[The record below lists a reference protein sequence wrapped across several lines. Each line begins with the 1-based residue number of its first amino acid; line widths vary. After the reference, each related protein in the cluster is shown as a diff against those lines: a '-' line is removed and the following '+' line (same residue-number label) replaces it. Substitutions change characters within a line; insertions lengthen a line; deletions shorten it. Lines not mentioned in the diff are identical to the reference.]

1 VAIARVSTIINGTQS
16 TTVASSTNPNKP
28 AAGPGAADASDT
40 AQQSVATQPQIPYII
55 CGITLAVIGFLLGL
69 YFQHKLHPKM
79 TQLPVIASGFGSV
92 TLIYIVAQ
100 AIERALV
107 PISWFGGGIFGVGT
121 KPPLTPKYALK
132 NDRQLALLQAERME
146 AADPA
151 GVQTGNPDAAQAPD
165 PAGVQADDPLQKAK
179 GAAKEKADTQHNLDQ
194 YRANLTGITFGVSAG
209 LAMAVCGYAGI
220 FLLKTVGITTAPW
233 LDLLVTGLVIA
244 GGTKPLHDL
253 ISNISSSSQ
262 SKDSATFK

>member
-1 VAIARVSTIINGTQS
+1 MAIARVSTIIGNAPS
-16 TTVASSTNPNKP
+16 TAVASSTKSNAP
-28 AAGPGAADASDT
+28 AGTTGQAANTKSTDSDSSDQAVT
-40 AQQSVATQPQIPYII
+40 TQPQVAYIT
-55 CGITLAVIGFLLGL
+55 CGIVLAVAGFIIGLLL
-69 YFQHKLHPKM
+69 QQKFHPQMSK
-79 TQLPVIASGFGSV
+79 LPVIASGFGSV
-92 TLIYIVAQ
+92 TLIYIMAQ

-107 PISWFGGGIFGVGT
+107 PVSWFGGGIFGVGT
-121 KPPLTPKYALK
+121 KGKTPTPKFVLK
-132 NDRQLALLQAERME
+132 KDRQLALLSAEKLQAT
-146 AADPA
+146 DLTP
-151 GVQTGNPDAAQAPD
+151 AQATD
-165 PAGVQADDPLQKAK
+165 TSGAPANAAGKIVNEVAQA
-179 GAAKEKADTQHNLDQ
+179 KADTQHNLDQ

-262 SKDSATFK
+262 SKDSATSK

>member
-1 VAIARVSTIINGTQS
+1 MAIARVSTNAGGTESTAVVSSTKSNRPADANGGQGGSTQS
-16 TTVASSTNPNKP
+16 TDGDSSDQAVT
-28 AAGPGAADASDT
+28 S
-40 AQQSVATQPQIPYII
+40 QPEIAYIV
-55 CGITLAVIGFLLGL
+55 CGIVLAVAGFIIGLLL
-69 YFQHKLHPKM
+69 QQKFHPQMSK
-79 TQLPVIASGFGSV
+79 LPVIASGFGSV
-92 TLIYIVAQ
+92 TLIYIMAQ

-107 PISWFGGGIFGVGT
+107 PVSWFGGGIFGVGT

-132 NDRQLALLQAERME
+132 KDRQLALLEAEKIEAAGQAGVQPGDAPRKAKE
-146 AADPA
+146 AAD
-151 GVQTGNPDAAQAPD
+151 
-165 PAGVQADDPLQKAK
+165 
-179 GAAKEKADTQHNLDQ
+179 AAKEKANTQHNLDQ

-262 SKDSATFK
+262 SKDSATSK